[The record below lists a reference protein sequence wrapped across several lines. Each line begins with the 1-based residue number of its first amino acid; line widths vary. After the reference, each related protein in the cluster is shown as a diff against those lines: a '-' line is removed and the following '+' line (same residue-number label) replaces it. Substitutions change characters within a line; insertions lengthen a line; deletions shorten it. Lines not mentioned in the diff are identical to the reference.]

1 MSFKIYKKL
10 VHKRLSCGRI
20 EKREVSAVPVKVKVK
35 KNKKLKA
42 LKIIAAVLV
51 AALCFLAV
59 FRYGVQYKHRSALW
73 MPDYEMQDISE
84 VIKKDTLT
92 DADYEL
98 VFNQTGLTKEGV
110 DACDDS
116 QILSVQQSFFEKREL
131 VAEEFAPFTCCDATD
146 TIAETVKLEDGDI
159 IVTSATHL
167 SFFELGHAAIV
178 VDAEK
183 GEVLNAIGYDQK
195 SCIEPV
201 SEMTCR
207 PNFVVLRP
215 NLSAEKRKAA
225 AEYAKK
231 ELIDLQY
238 SVSFGFFGN
247 KFTQTPSLTNCG
259 HIIWYAYKK
268 QGIDIDSNGGPLV
281 MPSDILASDELTAL
295 QVYGIE
301 PSGFKR

>member
-1 MSFKIYKKL
+1 MSVKI
-10 VHKRLSCGRI
+10 
-20 EKREVSAVPVKVKVK
+20 KVK
-35 KNKKLKA
+35 KNKKIRM
-42 LKIIAAVLV
+42 LKIIAATLAVVLIS
-51 AALCFLAV
+51 LGV
-59 FRYGVQYKHRSALW
+59 FRYGVHYKHRAAVWTPSYK
-73 MPDYEMQDISE
+73 PQDLSQTL
-84 VIKKDTLT
+84 KKDSLT

-98 VFNQTGLTKEGV
+98 IFNQTGLTKDGV
-110 DACDDS
+110 AACDDS
-116 QILSVQQSFFEKREL
+116 QILAVQQSFFEKREL
-131 VAEEFAPFTCCDATD
+131 VTEEFAPFTCCDATD
-146 TIAETVKLEDGDI
+146 TVAETVKLEDGDI

-183 GEVLNAIGYDQK
+183 GEILNAIGYDQK
-195 SCIEPV
+195 SCIEYV

-215 NLSAEKRKAA
+215 NLSREERKAA

-238 SVSFGFFGN
+238 SVSVGFFGN

-281 MPSDILASDELTAL
+281 MPKDILKSENLTLL
-295 QVYGIE
+295 QIYGIE
-301 PSGFKR
+301 PEGFKR